1 MDWLTARDN
10 LIDRLNNFDG
20 NINKLSELSG
30 VSRATMWLIKVG
42 KSKNAGVETL
52 WALESALNEIE
63 GEALTN
69 DKKPRE
75 VA

>member
-52 WALESALNEIE
+52 GALESALNEIE